1 MMQEYEYVAVKA
13 LHEKLKEKIN
23 AKIYVI
29 VTKDGSLF
37 VCIDKEHIHYKEY
50 FDNITYELLG
60 GSFAEK
66 FCDAIVKDYKKFVLS
81 KYFY

>member
-1 MMQEYEYVAVKA
+1 MQDYEYISVKA

-23 AKIYVI
+23 ASIYVTI
-29 VTKDGSLF
+29 EEDDTLF
-37 VCIDKEHIHYKEY
+37 VRIRQGHVQYKKY
-50 FDNITYELLG
+50 FNDITYELLG

>member
-13 LHEKLKEKIN
+13 LHEKLKERID

-29 VTKDGSLF
+29 VTKDDSLF
-37 VCIDKEHIHYKEY
+37 VCIDKDRIHYKKY
-50 FDNITYELLG
+50 FNDITYELLG

>member
-13 LHEKLKEKIN
+13 LHEKLKEKID
-23 AKIYVI
+23 ASIF
-29 VTKDGSLF
+29 VTIAKDGALF
-37 VCIDKEHIHYKEY
+37 VRITKNDVRYVRY
-50 FDNITYELLG
+50 FNDITYELLS

-66 FCDAIVKDYKKFVLS
+66 FCDAIVKDFKRVVLS